1 MNLQDSIRK
10 ILREETETQIN
21 DVKQS
26 LQLMVD
32 EDGIEEVSKY
42 VGGADNLINILYGGD
57 ISQYYEETGFTPIK
71 ISSEPNLYI
80 DDLIVQKLNLPSIKF
95 IGLNMK
101 DLGEFSWTTNG
112 RTYKFNAQLY
122 PITYNSGQKKWRV
135 VGQSGDYGFG
145 YSYITKKYTLGK
157 RARTQIFNQIMD
169 TFKLNQYL

>member
-1 MNLQDSIRK
+1 MRELIRK
-10 ILREETETQIN
+10 ILNESIIKDQI
-21 DVKQS
+21 KQ
-26 LQLMVD
+26 LIDD
-32 EDGIEEVSKY
+32 EGLAGAIEY
-42 VGGADNLINILYGGD
+42 IGGADNLIKILYDGD

-95 IGLNMK
+95 IGQNMK

-112 RTYKFNAQLY
+112 STYKFNAQLY

-145 YSYITKKYTLGK
+145 YSYITKKNTLGK
-157 RARTQIFNQIMD
+157 RARTQIFNQIID
-169 TFKLNQYL
+169 KYDLQKYL